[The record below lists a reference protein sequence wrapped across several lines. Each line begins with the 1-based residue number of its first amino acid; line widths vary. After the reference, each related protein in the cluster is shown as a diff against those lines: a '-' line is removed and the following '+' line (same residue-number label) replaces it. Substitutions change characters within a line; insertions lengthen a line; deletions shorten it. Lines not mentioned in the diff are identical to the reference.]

1 MTLVLLTPLVTQA
14 KTVSKGH
21 KTTTAARTTQL
32 KKKSKK
38 KSKNSRK
45 SSRRSQRNPT
55 DPKNTRQQKYNP
67 TFTKTN

>member
-21 KTTTAARTTQL
+21 KTTTQL